1 MAVARDFHTVSLPPS
16 EDEIK
21 ESLKRAEAQ
30 GLAQELAC
38 KSFTARRE
46 AKKIAPPNALFFCK
60 YILAHYF
67 YSVNNNLNQ
76 VWRNLRNGIIN

>member
-21 ESLKRAEAQ
+21 ESLERAEAQ
-30 GLAQELAC
+30 GLAQKLAC

-46 AKKIAPPNALFFCK
+46 AKKSPRPTR
-60 YILAHYF
+60 
-67 YSVNNNLNQ
+67 YSFVN
-76 VWRNLRNGIIN
+76 IF